1 MFRLS
6 GVIVAGCTLLFAP
19 IFLAE
24 PLSAQGQSPFQ
35 ADVSLV
41 ANGGAFEFN
50 GSGPGIDLGRSSVLD
65 VSGGDFTVHAWV
77 KFASLPELPAPAMS
91 IVDKMRFIN
100 GVGWR
105 LIKAGDDNRFWFC
118 LGGVSWNGCDYSV
131 STTVISQTVAATDV
145 WYSVAAVKT
154 SSEIAI
160 YANGVLEGSTFCD
173 RFSDSNVADLLVG
186 ANYDEGA
193 YLDGQ
198 VAQVQLFRSA
208 LSAPHVRAM
217 FEHSKKGYG
226 Y

>member
-50 GSGPGIDLGRSSVLD
+50 GSGPGMDLGRSSVLD

-100 GVGWR
+100 GDGWR

-131 STTVISQTVAATDV
+131 STTVISQTVAATDL

-154 SSEIAI
+154 SSRISI
-160 YANGVLEGSTFCD
+160 YVNGVLEGSTFCD
-173 RFSDSNVADLLVG
+173 TFSDSNVADLLVG

-208 LSAPHVRAM
+208 LSGSHVRAM
-217 FEHSKKGYG
+217 FEQSKKRYG